1 VIGLQT
7 VVLRFTPRKPEVRGP
22 RSPDQTGS
30 VLVGVLYIQ
39 HMVASSSHAL
49 AREIAEDCLASR
61 ARRLTR
67 TLTRAYDQALRG
79 QGVTGA
85 QLGMLVAIALA
96 GPTTA
101 AWVGRRLDLERSTVS
116 RNLGRLVAAGLVT
129 TDDDGLRVTERGA
142 ATIRLCHPLWRRAQ
156 QEVTSSL
163 EPRAL
168 RLLASV
174 RSPSTEPK
182 AKAKGQ
188 GERHGKR

>member
-1 VIGLQT
+1 M
-7 VVLRFTPRKPEVRGP
+7 VR
-22 RSPDQTGS
+22 SS
-30 VLVGVLYIQ
+30 
-39 HMVASSSHAL
+39 HSSSHAHAL
-49 AREIAEDCLASR
+49 EIAEECLASR
-61 ARRLTR
+61 ARQLTR

-79 QGVTGA
+79 QGVTSA
-85 QLGMLVAIALA
+85 QLGMLVAISLA
-96 GPTTA
+96 APTTA

-116 RNLGRLVAAGLVT
+116 RNLARLIAAGLVT
-129 TDDDGLRVTERGA
+129 TDDGLRVTERGA